1 MTETKTVGLAQIG
14 LGAWSSAIAD
24 AVGRSGNAKL
34 VTCYTRSADK
44 RISFS
49 RKYGCDQ
56 ESSYEDVLKRK
67 DVDGVLLTSP
77 NAVHAEQ
84 AVLAAENGKHVFVDK
99 PLANTME
106 DGKAMV
112 DACKKA
118 GVTLMVGHHM
128 RRFAG
133 FRKMKELIG
142 AGAIGDPIQV
152 EANFSHNMGLT
163 LNPDD
168 FRWRG
173 DDSGC
178 PAGALMTMGIH
189 HADTLNHLFGPIKSV
204 FSFFNKLYVAADVED
219 VTTTIFQ
226 FESGVL
232 GYLGSNYVSPKALWM
247 YVYGTRANLLCT
259 MTLPELPFA
268 EYLLHLPFSD
278 RDTELRIFEKGKT
291 GSSNVPLPQGDII
304 LEEMDDF
311 ADCIRSGRQP
321 ETDGKAGLAAL
332 ALVRAAI
339 DSARTGNRVEIEK

>member
-1 MTETKTVGLAQIG
+1 MTENKIVGLAQIG
-14 LGAWSSAIAD
+14 LGAWSSVIAD
-24 AVGRSGNAKL
+24 AVGRSTNARL
-34 VTCYTRSADK
+34 VTCYTRTAEK
-44 RISFS
+44 RDAFS
-49 RKYGCDQ
+49 EKYNCDQ
-56 ESSYEDVLKRK
+56 DSSYEDVVKRK

-84 AVLAAENGKHVFVDK
+84 AILAAQNGKHVFVDK

-133 FRKMKELIG
+133 FRKMKELIE
-142 AGAIGDPIQV
+142 AGAIGDPVQV

-189 HADTLNHLFGPIKSV
+189 HADTFNYLFGPIKSV

-226 FESGVL
+226 FESGVQ

-247 YVYGTRANLLCT
+247 YVYGTKANLLCT

-268 EYLLHLPFSD
+268 EYLLHLPFAD
-278 RDTELRIFEKGKT
+278 RDTELQIFEKGKT
-291 GSSNVPLPQGDII
+291 GSSNIPLTERDII

-311 ADCIRSGRQP
+311 AECIRTGRQS
-321 ETDGKAGLAAL
+321 ETDGVGGLASL
-332 ALVRAAI
+332 ALIRAAI
-339 DSARTGNRVEIEK
+339 DSARTGLRMEIED